1 MLKFRVADLLP
12 SAPPKSKFVGM
23 ELVESQQRIIAVVAV
38 DTGHILALDLQVR
51 VIAWHACC

>member
-1 MLKFRVADLLP
+1 
-12 SAPPKSKFVGM
+12 M

-51 VIAWHACC
+51 VIALLACC